1 MKGGV
6 PMKDIIINQILPV
19 VIDFTMV
26 VILGVIS
33 SVIKNFAKTKSL
45 RVIVDDVVRF
55 VEQTCKESE
64 HGEDKLSLAELQL
77 SAILKDKGITISQE
91 EMSAL
96 IESAV
101 YRMNQSITD
110 KIDNRDKTESGG
122 EHNNG

>member
-1 MKGGV
+1 
-6 PMKDIIINQILPV
+6 MKDIIINQILPV

>member
-1 MKGGV
+1 MREL
-6 PMKDIIINQILPV
+6 IINTILPV
-19 VIDFTMV
+19 VVEFTMLV
-26 VILGVIS
+26 LLGIIS
-33 SVIKNFAKTKSL
+33 SVVKNFTKTKSL

-101 YRMNQSITD
+101 YRMNQTIGNKIKDSDAGTD
-110 KIDNRDKTESGG
+110 GDDIE
-122 EHNNG
+122 